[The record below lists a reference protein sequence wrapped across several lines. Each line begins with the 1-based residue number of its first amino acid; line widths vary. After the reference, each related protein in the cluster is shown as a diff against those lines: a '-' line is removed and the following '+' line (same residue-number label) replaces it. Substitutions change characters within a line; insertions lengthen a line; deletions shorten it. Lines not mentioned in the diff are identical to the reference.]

1 MILLTIRLAT
11 LQDIPAIASIYHEF
25 INTTITMDTE
35 KDTIQSRTS
44 WFQNH
49 SPEYPI
55 ICFTTESNLIAGWAS
70 LSKWSPKP
78 GYKLTVENSVY
89 VSKKFQHLGIGKKL
103 LAEIINKAKILQYHS
118 IIARIDSE
126 NTISLELHKKFGFVE
141 IGYMKEFGFKFNKF
155 VDIIMLQ
162 LIL

>member
-25 INTTITMDTE
+25 INTTVTMDTE

-89 VSKKFQHLGIGKKL
+89 VSKKFQHLGIGK
-103 LAEIINKAKILQYHS
+103 NHS